1 MKASIEFIEQLE
13 ELLELYEK
21 EVVDKRNKGV
31 LKEKTA
37 KTYLRHASTFT
48 RWCKDDFTPGVNN
61 LKK

>member
-13 ELLELYEK
+13 KLFESYEK
-21 EVVDKRNKGV
+21 EVDDKRNKGV

-37 KTYLRHASTFT
+37 KTYLHHASTFI
-48 RWCKDDFTPGVNN
+48 RWCKDDFTPGMNN